1 MYKNKRYRIHEARQN
16 PTDSTDT
23 HKEISLKLP
32 KLKTMYCILY
42 PTECSRKVL
51 QYVLQY
57 SKYVISLLECV

>member
-1 MYKNKRYRIHEARQN
+1 MYKNKRYRIHEVRQN